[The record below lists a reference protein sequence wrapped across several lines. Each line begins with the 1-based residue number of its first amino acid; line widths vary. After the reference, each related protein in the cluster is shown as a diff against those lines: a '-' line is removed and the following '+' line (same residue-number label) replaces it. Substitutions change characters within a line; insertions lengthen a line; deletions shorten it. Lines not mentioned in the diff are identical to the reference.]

1 MYRCF
6 DLKTHEMTNGDLPLK
21 AQSLVKEW
29 LNIHDKEL
37 QKMWDTQTIV
47 KLAPLE

>member
-1 MYRCF
+1 MP
-6 DLKTHEMTNGDLPLK
+6 DGDLPLK
-21 AQSLVKEW
+21 AQNLVKEW
-29 LNIHDKEL
+29 LSMNDKEL